1 MQPQLETYSI
11 NIKKRTIMAQKIL
24 VETWGD
30 FSKIENLQ
38 EIMPVE
44 MQMAYDLRDKGIMEH
59 LMVKEGLK
67 GAYILY
73 NLTDKSEVEALLK
86 KFPLF
91 PYFERIEMTLVEQS
105 F

>member
-1 MQPQLETYSI
+1 M
-11 NIKKRTIMAQKIL
+11 QKIL

-30 FSKIENLQ
+30 FGKIENLN
-38 EIMPVE
+38 ELMPVE

-73 NLTDKSEVEALLK
+73 NLTDKSASQEIPALSA
-86 KFPLF
+86 FRA
-91 PYFERIEMTLVEQS
+91 Y
-105 F
+105 

>member
-1 MQPQLETYSI
+1 
-11 NIKKRTIMAQKIL
+11 MAQKIL

-30 FSKIENLQ
+30 FGKIENLQ

-44 MQMAYDLRDKGIMEH
+44 MQMAYDLRDKGIMDH
-59 LMVKEGLK
+59 LIVKDGLK

-73 NLTDKSEVEALLK
+73 NLTDKKEVETLLK
-86 KFPLF
+86 KFPLY

>member
-1 MQPQLETYSI
+1 
-11 NIKKRTIMAQKIL
+11 MAQKIL

-30 FSKIENLQ
+30 FGKIENLQ

-73 NLTDKSEVEALLK
+73 NLIDKSEVEALLK

>member
-1 MQPQLETYSI
+1 
-11 NIKKRTIMAQKIL
+11 MAQKIL

-30 FSKIENLQ
+30 FGKIENLQ

-44 MQMAYDLRDKGIMEH
+44 MQMAYDLRDKGIMDH
-59 LMVKEGLK
+59 LMVKDVLK

-73 NLTDKSEVEALLK
+73 NLTDKKEVETLLK
-86 KFPLF
+86 KFPLY
-91 PYFERIEMTLVEQS
+91 PYFERIEMALVEQS